1 MPCSELGCGTVEATP
16 RAACPGRRAR
26 WEGTRDYVSSHAG
39 MCGAPTTPISLS
51 RQWGGGL
58 VASREG
64 DERGPGARARVR
76 APYPKALFQYGS
88 ASVAEETGPLCHADR
103 MKDPH
108 FFLLLSLGFFF
119 IF

>member
-1 MPCSELGCGTVEATP
+1 
-16 RAACPGRRAR
+16 
-26 WEGTRDYVSSHAG
+26 

-64 DERGPGARARVR
+64 DERGPGARVR
-76 APYPKALFQYGS
+76 APDPKALFQCGS

-108 FFLLLSLGFFF
+108 FFFTSLFGFLFLFF
-119 IF
+119 EEP